1 MERVWPGRIVDENNL
16 PAQITALRRA
26 FGTNRDLIRTVPGRG
41 YQFAGEVRA
50 VSSAHD
56 ALPDAAAASV
66 GSPTNLP
73 EPASELIGREVELG
87 EMLGLTATHRL
98 VTLLGAGGIGKT
110 RLGIE
115 VARHLLPRFADGVWI
130 AELAQLSD
138 PELVPVAVATALGID
153 LSVRTVF
160 AQQAASTL
168 ASKQLLLV
176 LDNCEH
182 MLDAAASMTEALLRA
197 DAAARVIATSR
208 YVGRRQ
214 TRHIR
219 CP

>member
-1 MERVWPGRIVDENNL
+1 
-16 PAQITALRRA
+16 
-26 FGTNRDLIRTVPGRG
+26 
-41 YQFAGEVRA
+41 
-50 VSSAHD
+50 
-56 ALPDAAAASV
+56 
-66 GSPTNLP
+66 
-73 EPASELIGREVELG
+73 
-87 EMLGLTATHRL
+87 MLGLTATHRL

-160 AQQAASTL
+160 AQQVASTL

-208 YVGRRQ
+208 
-214 TRHIR
+214 
-219 CP
+219 